1 MQRTILDGILN
12 ELSTIKAT
20 ERLEY
25 NISRALMQIL
35 ISQNWT
41 KNTPQVVQLLVKI
54 TWILLNFAQVM
65 ELSLG
70 L

>member
-12 ELSTIKAT
+12 KLSTIKAT
-20 ERLEY
+20 KRMEY
-25 NISRALMQIL
+25 NISRVLIQIL

-54 TWILLNFAQVM
+54 TWILLNFSQVL
-65 ELSLG
+65 EVSLD